1 MLKSETD
8 SRWKVPTIHKLNKYY
23 PPNVEE
29 RDDIKELKRRI
40 VRPEVEE
47 TFKMIERKDFL
58 MSNRKQIGTL
68 DTLKNYHTARRGQ
81 HHRSL

>member
-1 MLKSETD
+1 MNQSMLQSEMD
-8 SRWKVPTIHKLNKYY
+8 SRWKVPTVHRLNKYY

-40 VRPEVEE
+40 VRPEVDE
-47 TFKMIERKDFL
+47 TFRLIEHKDFV

-68 DTLKNYHTARRGQ
+68 DTLKNYHTGRRG
-81 HHRSL
+81 